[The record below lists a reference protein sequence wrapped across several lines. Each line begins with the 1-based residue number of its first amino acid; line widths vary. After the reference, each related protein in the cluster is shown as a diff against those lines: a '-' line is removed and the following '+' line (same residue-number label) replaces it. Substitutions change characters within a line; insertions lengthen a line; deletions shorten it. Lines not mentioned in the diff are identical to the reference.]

1 MQVWEAR
8 REVYN
13 IIFKRGFRF
22 FLRRFSG
29 KHPNAA
35 MKNIFPIKNH
45 VGRRTCAD
53 GFFVFIGQ
61 IAVTLIYDKTS

>member
-29 KHPNAA
+29 KHPNADDE
-35 MKNIFPIKNH
+35 KYFFDKKPC
-45 VGRRTCAD
+45 RQAD
-53 GFFVFIGQ
+53 MR
-61 IAVTLIYDKTS
+61 